1 MDKIHAMQLFIR
13 VADLESF
20 SRAAETLALP
30 KGSVSRQI
38 QALENRL
45 GTQLLHRTT
54 RRVSLT
60 QDGMVYYERAKD
72 LLANLDELD
81 GMFQHDPSSIS
92 GRLRVDMPVGVARN
106 LVIPKLPAFLQHYP
120 GIELEL
126 SSSDRLV
133 DVIREGFDCVVR
145 VGTLKDSGLIARPL
159 GKLSVINC
167 ASPDYLTRFGY
178 PETLGDLGAARPG
191 LRLPGAMD
199 AYEQGVRAI
208 LGQLVSVAM
217 AARLTAKVAAGWG
230 EPLAEAP
237 GYVLFPTPE
246 ALSRADPQALK
257 ALGMP
262 LRRAEA
268 LIHLARA
275 ALSGELP
282 LTAPADID
290 AGLRQLQA
298 LPGIGRWT
306 ANYFALR
313 GWQAKDIFLPDD
325 YLIKQRFP
333 GMTPAAIA
341 RYARRWQPMRSYAL
355 LHIWYTDDWIPAAE

>member
-1 MDKIHAMQLFIR
+1 MVLLPRTPPYDWAWMVGFLQARAVAGVERFHDGGYSRSFGVEGHRGLIHLAPDEEAQGLRVTLSPGLQPVAEICYARIGQLF
-13 VADLESF
+13 DL
-20 SRAAETLALP
+20 ACDP
-30 KGSVSRQI
+30 RQ
-38 QALENRL
+38 
-45 GTQLLHRTT
+45 
-54 RRVSLT
+54 
-60 QDGMVYYERAKD
+60 
-72 LLANLDELD
+72 
-81 GMFQHDPSSIS
+81 
-92 GRLRVDMPVGVARN
+92 VAR
-106 LVIPKLPAFLQHYP
+106 
-120 GIELEL
+120 
-126 SSSDRLV
+126 
-133 DVIREGFDCVVR
+133 
-145 VGTLKDSGLIARPL
+145 
-159 GKLSVINC
+159 
-167 ASPDYLTRFGY
+167 
-178 PETLGDLGAARPG
+178 TLGDLAQARPG
-191 LRLPGAMD
+191 LRLPGALD
-199 AYEQGVRAI
+199 AFEQAVRAV

-275 ALSGELP
+275 ALSGKLP

-290 AGLRQLQA
+290 AGLRQLQT

-355 LHIWYTDDWIPAAE
+355 LHIWYTDDWRRRRNSRPGRIPLVSGR

>member
-1 MDKIHAMQLFIR
+1 MVLLPWTPPYDWAWMVGFLQARAVAGVERFHDGGYSRSFRVAGRGGLIHLAPDEEAQGLRVTLSPGLQPVAEICYARIGQLF
-13 VADLESF
+13 DL
-20 SRAAETLALP
+20 AC
-30 KGSVSRQI
+30 
-38 QALENRL
+38 
-45 GTQLLHRTT
+45 
-54 RRVSLT
+54 
-60 QDGMVYYERAKD
+60 
-72 LLANLDELD
+72 
-81 GMFQHDPSSIS
+81 DPQQ
-92 GRLRVDMPVGVARN
+92 VAR
-106 LVIPKLPAFLQHYP
+106 
-120 GIELEL
+120 
-126 SSSDRLV
+126 
-133 DVIREGFDCVVR
+133 
-145 VGTLKDSGLIARPL
+145 
-159 GKLSVINC
+159 
-167 ASPDYLTRFGY
+167 
-178 PETLGDLGAARPG
+178 TLGDLAQARPG
-191 LRLPGAMD
+191 LRLPGALD
-199 AYEQGVRAI
+199 AFEQAVRAV

-217 AARLTAKVAAGWG
+217 AARLTGKVAAGWG
-230 EPLAEAP
+230 EPLADAP
-237 GYVLFPTPE
+237 GYALFPTPE
-246 ALSRADPQALK
+246 ALSRADPQGLK

-290 AGLRQLQA
+290 AGLRQLQT

-355 LHIWYTDDWIPAAE
+355 LHIWYTDDWAPAAE

>member
-1 MDKIHAMQLFIR
+1 MVLLPWTPPYDWAWMVGFLQARAVAGVERFHDGGYSRSFRVAGHGGLIHLAPDEEAQGLRVTLSPGLQPVAEICYARIGQLF
-13 VADLESF
+13 DL
-20 SRAAETLALP
+20 AC
-30 KGSVSRQI
+30 
-38 QALENRL
+38 
-45 GTQLLHRTT
+45 
-54 RRVSLT
+54 
-60 QDGMVYYERAKD
+60 
-72 LLANLDELD
+72 
-81 GMFQHDPSSIS
+81 DPQQ
-92 GRLRVDMPVGVARN
+92 VAR
-106 LVIPKLPAFLQHYP
+106 
-120 GIELEL
+120 
-126 SSSDRLV
+126 
-133 DVIREGFDCVVR
+133 
-145 VGTLKDSGLIARPL
+145 
-159 GKLSVINC
+159 
-167 ASPDYLTRFGY
+167 
-178 PETLGDLGAARPG
+178 TLGDLAQARPR
-191 LRLPGAMD
+191 LRLPGALD
-199 AYEQGVRAI
+199 AFEQAVRAV

-230 EPLAEAP
+230 EPLADAP

-246 ALSRADPQALK
+246 ALSRADPQGLK

-290 AGLRQLQA
+290 AGLRQLQT

-355 LHIWYTDDWIPAAE
+355 LHIWYTDDWAPAAE

>member
-1 MDKIHAMQLFIR
+1 MPVKKGGDFSGSSPCRQPEFAGVERFHDGGYSRSFGVEGHRGLIHLAPDEEAQGLRVTLSPGLQPVAEICYARIGQLF
-13 VADLESF
+13 DL
-20 SRAAETLALP
+20 ACDP
-30 KGSVSRQI
+30 RQ
-38 QALENRL
+38 
-45 GTQLLHRTT
+45 
-54 RRVSLT
+54 
-60 QDGMVYYERAKD
+60 
-72 LLANLDELD
+72 
-81 GMFQHDPSSIS
+81 
-92 GRLRVDMPVGVARN
+92 VAR
-106 LVIPKLPAFLQHYP
+106 
-120 GIELEL
+120 
-126 SSSDRLV
+126 
-133 DVIREGFDCVVR
+133 
-145 VGTLKDSGLIARPL
+145 
-159 GKLSVINC
+159 
-167 ASPDYLTRFGY
+167 
-178 PETLGDLGAARPG
+178 TLGDLAQARPG
-191 LRLPGAMD
+191 LRLPGALD
-199 AYEQGVRAI
+199 AFEQAVRAV

-290 AGLRQLQA
+290 AGLRQLQT

-333 GMTPAAIA
+333 GMTPAGIA

-355 LHIWYTDDWIPAAE
+355 LHIWYTDDWAPAAE

>member
-1 MDKIHAMQLFIR
+1 MVLLPWTPPYDWAWMVGFLQARAVAGVERFHDGGYSRSFGVEGHRGLIHLAPDEEAQGLRVTLSPGLQPVAEICYARIGQLF
-13 VADLESF
+13 DL
-20 SRAAETLALP
+20 ACDP
-30 KGSVSRQI
+30 RQ
-38 QALENRL
+38 
-45 GTQLLHRTT
+45 
-54 RRVSLT
+54 
-60 QDGMVYYERAKD
+60 
-72 LLANLDELD
+72 
-81 GMFQHDPSSIS
+81 
-92 GRLRVDMPVGVARN
+92 VAR
-106 LVIPKLPAFLQHYP
+106 A
-120 GIELEL
+120 
-126 SSSDRLV
+126 
-133 DVIREGFDCVVR
+133 
-145 VGTLKDSGLIARPL
+145 L
-159 GKLSVINC
+159 GSL
-167 ASPDYLTRFGY
+167 AQ
-178 PETLGDLGAARPG
+178 ARPG
-191 LRLPGAMD
+191 LRLPGALD
-199 AYEQGVRAI
+199 TFEQAVRAV

-237 GYVLFPTPE
+237 GSVLFPTPE

-290 AGLRQLQA
+290 AGLRQLQT

-313 GWQAKDIFLPDD
+313 GWQAKDVFLPDD

-355 LHIWYTDDWIPAAE
+355 LHIWYTDDWAPAAE

>member
-1 MDKIHAMQLFIR
+1 MVLLPWTPPYDWAWMVGFLQARAVTGVERFDEGGYSRSFGVEGHRGLIHLAPDEEAQGLRVTLSPGLQPVAEICYARIGQLFDLACDPR
-13 VADLESF
+13 QVAGALGF
-20 SRAAETLALP
+20 LA
-30 KGSVSRQI
+30 Q
-38 QALENRL
+38 
-45 GTQLLHRTT
+45 
-54 RRVSLT
+54 
-60 QDGMVYYERAKD
+60 
-72 LLANLDELD
+72 
-81 GMFQHDPSSIS
+81 
-92 GRLRVDMPVGVARN
+92 
-106 LVIPKLPAFLQHYP
+106 
-120 GIELEL
+120 
-126 SSSDRLV
+126 
-133 DVIREGFDCVVR
+133 
-145 VGTLKDSGLIARPL
+145 
-159 GKLSVINC
+159 
-167 ASPDYLTRFGY
+167 
-178 PETLGDLGAARPG
+178 ARPG
-191 LRLPGAMD
+191 LRLPGALD
-199 AYEQGVRAI
+199 AFEQAVRAV

-237 GYVLFPTPE
+237 GYVLFPTPK

-290 AGLRQLQA
+290 AGLRQLQT

-355 LHIWYTDDWIPAAE
+355 LHIWYTDDWAPAAE

>member
-1 MDKIHAMQLFIR
+1 MVLLPWTPPYDWAWMVGFLQARAVAGVERFHDGGYSRSFGVEGHRGLIHLAPDEEAQGLRVTLSPGLQPVAEICYARIGQLFDLACDPR
-13 VADLESF
+13 QVAGALGSL
-20 SRAAETLALP
+20 AE
-30 KGSVSRQI
+30 
-38 QALENRL
+38 
-45 GTQLLHRTT
+45 
-54 RRVSLT
+54 
-60 QDGMVYYERAKD
+60 
-72 LLANLDELD
+72 
-81 GMFQHDPSSIS
+81 
-92 GRLRVDMPVGVARN
+92 
-106 LVIPKLPAFLQHYP
+106 
-120 GIELEL
+120 
-126 SSSDRLV
+126 
-133 DVIREGFDCVVR
+133 
-145 VGTLKDSGLIARPL
+145 
-159 GKLSVINC
+159 
-167 ASPDYLTRFGY
+167 
-178 PETLGDLGAARPG
+178 ARPG
-191 LRLPGAMD
+191 LRLPGALD
-199 AYEQGVRAI
+199 AFEQAVRAV

-230 EPLAEAP
+230 EPLTEAP

-290 AGLRQLQA
+290 AGLRQLQS

>member
-1 MDKIHAMQLFIR
+1 MVLLPWTPPYDWAWMVGFLQARAVAGVERFHDGGYSRSFGVEGHRGLIHLTPDEEAQGLRVTLSPGLQPVAEICYARIGQLFDLACDPR
-13 VADLESF
+13 QVAGALGPL
-20 SRAAETLALP
+20 AE
-30 KGSVSRQI
+30 
-38 QALENRL
+38 
-45 GTQLLHRTT
+45 
-54 RRVSLT
+54 
-60 QDGMVYYERAKD
+60 
-72 LLANLDELD
+72 
-81 GMFQHDPSSIS
+81 
-92 GRLRVDMPVGVARN
+92 
-106 LVIPKLPAFLQHYP
+106 
-120 GIELEL
+120 
-126 SSSDRLV
+126 
-133 DVIREGFDCVVR
+133 
-145 VGTLKDSGLIARPL
+145 
-159 GKLSVINC
+159 
-167 ASPDYLTRFGY
+167 
-178 PETLGDLGAARPG
+178 ARPG
-191 LRLPGAMD
+191 LRLPGALD
-199 AYEQGVRAI
+199 AFEQAVRAV

-290 AGLRQLQA
+290 AGLRQLQSM
-298 LPGIGRWT
+298 PGIGRWT

>member
-1 MDKIHAMQLFIR
+1 MVLLPWTPPYDWAWMVGFLQARAVAGVERFHDGGYSRSFRVAGHGGLIHLAPDEEAQGLRVTLSPGLQPVAEICYARIGQLF
-13 VADLESF
+13 DL
-20 SRAAETLALP
+20 AC
-30 KGSVSRQI
+30 
-38 QALENRL
+38 
-45 GTQLLHRTT
+45 
-54 RRVSLT
+54 
-60 QDGMVYYERAKD
+60 
-72 LLANLDELD
+72 
-81 GMFQHDPSSIS
+81 DPQQ
-92 GRLRVDMPVGVARN
+92 VAR
-106 LVIPKLPAFLQHYP
+106 
-120 GIELEL
+120 
-126 SSSDRLV
+126 
-133 DVIREGFDCVVR
+133 
-145 VGTLKDSGLIARPL
+145 
-159 GKLSVINC
+159 
-167 ASPDYLTRFGY
+167 
-178 PETLGDLGAARPG
+178 TLGDLAQARPG
-191 LRLPGAMD
+191 LRLPGALD
-199 AYEQGVRAI
+199 AFEQAVRAV

-230 EPLAEAP
+230 EPLADAP

-246 ALSRADPQALK
+246 ALSRAEPQALK

-290 AGLRQLQA
+290 AGVRQLQT

-355 LHIWYTDDWIPAAE
+355 LHIWYTDDWAPAAE

>member
-1 MDKIHAMQLFIR
+1 M
-13 VADLESF
+13 
-20 SRAAETLALP
+20 
-30 KGSVSRQI
+30 
-38 QALENRL
+38 
-45 GTQLLHRTT
+45 
-54 RRVSLT
+54 
-60 QDGMVYYERAKD
+60 
-72 LLANLDELD
+72 
-81 GMFQHDPSSIS
+81 
-92 GRLRVDMPVGVARN
+92 
-106 LVIPKLPAFLQHYP
+106 
-120 GIELEL
+120 
-126 SSSDRLV
+126 
-133 DVIREGFDCVVR
+133 
-145 VGTLKDSGLIARPL
+145 
-159 GKLSVINC
+159 
-167 ASPDYLTRFGY
+167 
-178 PETLGDLGAARPG
+178 
-191 LRLPGAMD
+191 
-199 AYEQGVRAI
+199 

-290 AGLRQLQA
+290 AGLRQLQT
-298 LPGIGRWT
+298 LPRIGRWT

>member
-1 MDKIHAMQLFIR
+1 MVLLPWTPPYDWAWMVGFLQARAVAGVERFHDGGYSRSFGVEGHRGLIH
-13 VADLESF
+13 
-20 SRAAETLALP
+20 LAPDEEAQGL
-30 KGSVSRQI
+30 
-38 QALENRL
+38 
-45 GTQLLHRTT
+45 
-54 RRVSLT
+54 RVSLSPGL
-60 QDGMVYYERAKD
+60 QPVAEICYARIGQLFD
-72 LLANLDELD
+72 LAC
-81 GMFQHDPSSIS
+81 DP
-92 GRLRVDMPVGVARN
+92 RQVAR
-106 LVIPKLPAFLQHYP
+106 A
-120 GIELEL
+120 
-126 SSSDRLV
+126 
-133 DVIREGFDCVVR
+133 
-145 VGTLKDSGLIARPL
+145 
-159 GKLSVINC
+159 
-167 ASPDYLTRFGY
+167 
-178 PETLGDLGAARPG
+178 LGDLAQARPG
-191 LRLPGAMD
+191 LRLPGALD
-199 AYEQGVRAI
+199 AFEQAVRAV

-290 AGLRQLQA
+290 AGLRQLQT

-355 LHIWYTDDWIPAAE
+355 LHIWNTDDWAPAAE

>member
-1 MDKIHAMQLFIR
+1 MVLLPWTPPYDWAWMVGFLQARAVAGVERFHDGGYSRSFGVEGHRGLIHLTPDEEAQGL
-13 VADLESF
+13 
-20 SRAAETLALP
+20 
-30 KGSVSRQI
+30 
-38 QALENRL
+38 
-45 GTQLLHRTT
+45 
-54 RRVSLT
+54 RVSLSPGL
-60 QDGMVYYERAKD
+60 QPVAEICYARIGQLFD
-72 LLANLDELD
+72 LAC
-81 GMFQHDPSSIS
+81 DP
-92 GRLRVDMPVGVARN
+92 RQVAR
-106 LVIPKLPAFLQHYP
+106 A
-120 GIELEL
+120 
-126 SSSDRLV
+126 
-133 DVIREGFDCVVR
+133 
-145 VGTLKDSGLIARPL
+145 L
-159 GKLSVINC
+159 GSL
-167 ASPDYLTRFGY
+167 AQ
-178 PETLGDLGAARPG
+178 ARPG
-191 LRLPGAMD
+191 LRLPGALD
-199 AYEQGVRAI
+199 AFEQAVRAV

-230 EPLAEAP
+230 ELLAEAP

-290 AGLRQLQA
+290 AGLRQLQT

-325 YLIKQRFP
+325 YLIKQRFT

-355 LHIWYTDDWIPAAE
+355 LHIWYTDDWAPAAE

>member
-1 MDKIHAMQLFIR
+1 MVLLPWTPPYDWAWMVGFLQARAVAGVERFHDGGYSRSFGVEGHRGLIHLAPDEEAQGLRVTLSPGLQPVAEICYARIGQLF
-13 VADLESF
+13 DL
-20 SRAAETLALP
+20 ACDP
-30 KGSVSRQI
+30 RQ
-38 QALENRL
+38 
-45 GTQLLHRTT
+45 
-54 RRVSLT
+54 
-60 QDGMVYYERAKD
+60 
-72 LLANLDELD
+72 
-81 GMFQHDPSSIS
+81 
-92 GRLRVDMPVGVARN
+92 VAR
-106 LVIPKLPAFLQHYP
+106 A
-120 GIELEL
+120 
-126 SSSDRLV
+126 
-133 DVIREGFDCVVR
+133 
-145 VGTLKDSGLIARPL
+145 L
-159 GKLSVINC
+159 GSL
-167 ASPDYLTRFGY
+167 AQ
-178 PETLGDLGAARPG
+178 ARPG
-191 LRLPGAMD
+191 LRLPGALD
-199 AYEQGVRAI
+199 AFEQAVRAV

-237 GYVLFPTPE
+237 GSVLFPTPE

-268 LIHLARA
+268 LIHFARA

-290 AGLRQLQA
+290 AGLRQLQT

-355 LHIWYTDDWIPAAE
+355 LHIWYTDDWAPAAE

>member
-1 MDKIHAMQLFIR
+1 MVLLPWTPPYDWAWMVGFLQARAVAGVERFHDGGYSRSFRVAGHGGLIHLAPDEEAQGLRVTLSPGLQPVAEICYARIGQLF
-13 VADLESF
+13 DL
-20 SRAAETLALP
+20 AC
-30 KGSVSRQI
+30 
-38 QALENRL
+38 
-45 GTQLLHRTT
+45 
-54 RRVSLT
+54 
-60 QDGMVYYERAKD
+60 
-72 LLANLDELD
+72 
-81 GMFQHDPSSIS
+81 DPQQ
-92 GRLRVDMPVGVARN
+92 VAR
-106 LVIPKLPAFLQHYP
+106 
-120 GIELEL
+120 
-126 SSSDRLV
+126 
-133 DVIREGFDCVVR
+133 
-145 VGTLKDSGLIARPL
+145 
-159 GKLSVINC
+159 
-167 ASPDYLTRFGY
+167 
-178 PETLGDLGAARPG
+178 TLGDLAQARPG
-191 LRLPGAMD
+191 LRLPGALD
-199 AYEQGVRAI
+199 AFEQAVRAV

-230 EPLAEAP
+230 EPLADAP

-246 ALSRADPQALK
+246 ALSRADPQGLK

-282 LTAPADID
+282 MTAPADID
-290 AGLRQLQA
+290 AGLRQLQT

-355 LHIWYTDDWIPAAE
+355 LHIWYTDDWAPAAE

>member
-1 MDKIHAMQLFIR
+1 MVLLPWTPPYDWAWMVGFLQARAVAGVERFHDGGYSRSFRVAGHGGLIHLAPDEEAQGLRVTLSPGLQPVAEICYARIGQLF
-13 VADLESF
+13 DL
-20 SRAAETLALP
+20 AC
-30 KGSVSRQI
+30 
-38 QALENRL
+38 
-45 GTQLLHRTT
+45 
-54 RRVSLT
+54 
-60 QDGMVYYERAKD
+60 
-72 LLANLDELD
+72 
-81 GMFQHDPSSIS
+81 DPQQ
-92 GRLRVDMPVGVARN
+92 VAR
-106 LVIPKLPAFLQHYP
+106 
-120 GIELEL
+120 
-126 SSSDRLV
+126 
-133 DVIREGFDCVVR
+133 
-145 VGTLKDSGLIARPL
+145 
-159 GKLSVINC
+159 
-167 ASPDYLTRFGY
+167 
-178 PETLGDLGAARPG
+178 TLGDLAQARPG
-191 LRLPGAMD
+191 LRLPGALD
-199 AYEQGVRAI
+199 AFEQAVRAV

-230 EPLAEAP
+230 EPLADAP

-246 ALSRADPQALK
+246 ALSRADPQGLK

-290 AGLRQLQA
+290 AGLRQLQT

>member
-1 MDKIHAMQLFIR
+1 LDAF
-13 VADLESF
+13 E
-20 SRAAETLALP
+20 
-30 KGSVSRQI
+30 
-38 QALENRL
+38 QA
-45 GTQLLHRTT
+45 
-54 RRVSLT
+54 
-60 QDGMVYYERAKD
+60 
-72 LLANLDELD
+72 
-81 GMFQHDPSSIS
+81 
-92 GRLRVDMPVGVARN
+92 
-106 LVIPKLPAFLQHYP
+106 
-120 GIELEL
+120 
-126 SSSDRLV
+126 
-133 DVIREGFDCVVR
+133 
-145 VGTLKDSGLIARPL
+145 
-159 GKLSVINC
+159 
-167 ASPDYLTRFGY
+167 
-178 PETLGDLGAARPG
+178 
-191 LRLPGAMD
+191 
-199 AYEQGVRAI
+199 VRAV

-230 EPLAEAP
+230 EPLAESP

-290 AGLRQLQA
+290 AGLRQLQT

-313 GWQAKDIFLPDD
+313 GWQAKDVFLPDD

-355 LHIWYTDDWIPAAE
+355 LHIWYTDDWAPAAE

>member
-1 MDKIHAMQLFIR
+1 MVLLPWTPPYDWAWMVGFLQARAVAGVERFHDGGYSRSFGVEGHRGLIHLAPDEEAQGLRVTLSPGLRPVAEICYARIGQLFDLACDPQQ
-13 VADLESF
+13 VAGVLGSL
-20 SRAAETLALP
+20 AE
-30 KGSVSRQI
+30 
-38 QALENRL
+38 
-45 GTQLLHRTT
+45 
-54 RRVSLT
+54 
-60 QDGMVYYERAKD
+60 
-72 LLANLDELD
+72 
-81 GMFQHDPSSIS
+81 
-92 GRLRVDMPVGVARN
+92 
-106 LVIPKLPAFLQHYP
+106 
-120 GIELEL
+120 
-126 SSSDRLV
+126 
-133 DVIREGFDCVVR
+133 
-145 VGTLKDSGLIARPL
+145 
-159 GKLSVINC
+159 
-167 ASPDYLTRFGY
+167 
-178 PETLGDLGAARPG
+178 ARPG
-191 LRLPGAMD
+191 LRLPGALD
-199 AYEQGVRAI
+199 AFEQAVRAV

-237 GYVLFPTPE
+237 GYVLFPTPDV
-246 ALSRADPQALK
+246 LSRADPQALK

-290 AGLRQLQA
+290 AGLRQLQT

-355 LHIWYTDDWIPAAE
+355 LHIWYTDDWMPVVE

>member
-1 MDKIHAMQLFIR
+1 MVLLPRTPPYDWAWMVGFLQARAVAGVERFDEGGYSRNFGVEGHRGLIHLAPDEEAQGLRVTLSPGLQPVAEICYARIGQLF
-13 VADLESF
+13 DL
-20 SRAAETLALP
+20 ACDP
-30 KGSVSRQI
+30 RQ
-38 QALENRL
+38 
-45 GTQLLHRTT
+45 
-54 RRVSLT
+54 
-60 QDGMVYYERAKD
+60 
-72 LLANLDELD
+72 
-81 GMFQHDPSSIS
+81 
-92 GRLRVDMPVGVARN
+92 VAR
-106 LVIPKLPAFLQHYP
+106 A
-120 GIELEL
+120 
-126 SSSDRLV
+126 
-133 DVIREGFDCVVR
+133 
-145 VGTLKDSGLIARPL
+145 L
-159 GKLSVINC
+159 GSL
-167 ASPDYLTRFGY
+167 AQ
-178 PETLGDLGAARPG
+178 ARPG
-191 LRLPGAMD
+191 LRLPGALD
-199 AYEQGVRAI
+199 AFEQAVRAV

-237 GYVLFPTPE
+237 GSVLFPTPE

-290 AGLRQLQA
+290 AGLRQLQT

-355 LHIWYTDDWIPAAE
+355 LHIWYTDDWAPAAE

>member
-1 MDKIHAMQLFIR
+1 MVLLPWTPPYDWAWMVGFLQARAVAGVERFHDGGYSRSFGVEGHRGLIH
-13 VADLESF
+13 
-20 SRAAETLALP
+20 LAPDEEAQGL
-30 KGSVSRQI
+30 
-38 QALENRL
+38 
-45 GTQLLHRTT
+45 
-54 RRVSLT
+54 RVSLSPGL
-60 QDGMVYYERAKD
+60 QPVAEICYARIGQLFD
-72 LLANLDELD
+72 LAC
-81 GMFQHDPSSIS
+81 DP
-92 GRLRVDMPVGVARN
+92 RQVAR
-106 LVIPKLPAFLQHYP
+106 A
-120 GIELEL
+120 
-126 SSSDRLV
+126 
-133 DVIREGFDCVVR
+133 
-145 VGTLKDSGLIARPL
+145 
-159 GKLSVINC
+159 
-167 ASPDYLTRFGY
+167 
-178 PETLGDLGAARPG
+178 LGDLAQARPG
-191 LRLPGAMD
+191 LRLPGALD
-199 AYEQGVRAI
+199 AFEQAVRAV

-290 AGLRQLQA
+290 AGLRQLQT

-355 LHIWYTDDWIPAAE
+355 LHIWYTDDWAPAAE

>member
-1 MDKIHAMQLFIR
+1 MVLLPWTPPYDWGWMVGFLQARAVAGVERFHDGGYSRSFRVAGHGGLIHLAPDEEAQGLRVTLSPGLQPVAEICYARIGQLF
-13 VADLESF
+13 DL
-20 SRAAETLALP
+20 AC
-30 KGSVSRQI
+30 
-38 QALENRL
+38 
-45 GTQLLHRTT
+45 
-54 RRVSLT
+54 
-60 QDGMVYYERAKD
+60 
-72 LLANLDELD
+72 
-81 GMFQHDPSSIS
+81 DPQQ
-92 GRLRVDMPVGVARN
+92 VAR
-106 LVIPKLPAFLQHYP
+106 
-120 GIELEL
+120 
-126 SSSDRLV
+126 
-133 DVIREGFDCVVR
+133 
-145 VGTLKDSGLIARPL
+145 
-159 GKLSVINC
+159 
-167 ASPDYLTRFGY
+167 
-178 PETLGDLGAARPG
+178 TLGDLAQARPG
-191 LRLPGAMD
+191 LRLPGALD
-199 AYEQGVRAI
+199 AFEQAVRAV

-230 EPLAEAP
+230 EPLADAP

-246 ALSRADPQALK
+246 ALSRADPQGLK

-290 AGLRQLQA
+290 AGLRQLQT

-355 LHIWYTDDWIPAAE
+355 LHIWYTDDWAPAAE

>member
-1 MDKIHAMQLFIR
+1 MVLLPWTPPYDWAWMVGFLQARAVAGVERFHDGGYSRSFGVEGHRGLIHLAPDEEAQGLRVTLSPGLQPVAEICYARIGQLF
-13 VADLESF
+13 DL
-20 SRAAETLALP
+20 ACDP
-30 KGSVSRQI
+30 RQ
-38 QALENRL
+38 
-45 GTQLLHRTT
+45 
-54 RRVSLT
+54 
-60 QDGMVYYERAKD
+60 
-72 LLANLDELD
+72 
-81 GMFQHDPSSIS
+81 
-92 GRLRVDMPVGVARN
+92 VAR
-106 LVIPKLPAFLQHYP
+106 A
-120 GIELEL
+120 
-126 SSSDRLV
+126 
-133 DVIREGFDCVVR
+133 
-145 VGTLKDSGLIARPL
+145 L
-159 GKLSVINC
+159 GSL
-167 ASPDYLTRFGY
+167 AQ
-178 PETLGDLGAARPG
+178 ARPG
-191 LRLPGAMD
+191 LRLPGALD
-199 AYEQGVRAI
+199 AFEQAVRAV

-237 GYVLFPTPE
+237 GSVLFPTPE

-290 AGLRQLQA
+290 AGLRQLQT

-313 GWQAKDIFLPDD
+313 DWQAKDIFLPDD

-355 LHIWYTDDWIPAAE
+355 LHIWYTDDWAPAAE

>member
-1 MDKIHAMQLFIR
+1 MVLLPWTPPYDWAWMVGFLQARAVAGVERFHDGGYSRSFRVAGHGGLIHLAPDEEAQGLRVTLSPGLQPVAEICYARIGQLF
-13 VADLESF
+13 DL
-20 SRAAETLALP
+20 AC
-30 KGSVSRQI
+30 
-38 QALENRL
+38 
-45 GTQLLHRTT
+45 
-54 RRVSLT
+54 
-60 QDGMVYYERAKD
+60 
-72 LLANLDELD
+72 
-81 GMFQHDPSSIS
+81 DPQQ
-92 GRLRVDMPVGVARN
+92 VAR
-106 LVIPKLPAFLQHYP
+106 
-120 GIELEL
+120 
-126 SSSDRLV
+126 
-133 DVIREGFDCVVR
+133 
-145 VGTLKDSGLIARPL
+145 
-159 GKLSVINC
+159 
-167 ASPDYLTRFGY
+167 
-178 PETLGDLGAARPG
+178 TLGDLAQARPG
-191 LRLPGAMD
+191 LRLPGALD
-199 AYEQGVRAI
+199 AFEQAVRAV

-230 EPLAEAP
+230 EPLADAP

-246 ALSRADPQALK
+246 ALSRADPQGLK

-290 AGLRQLQA
+290 AGLRQLQT

-355 LHIWYTDDWIPAAE
+355 LHIWYTDDWAPGAE

>member
-1 MDKIHAMQLFIR
+1 MVLLPWTPPYDWAWMVGFLQARAVAGVERFHDGGYSRSFGVEGHRGLIHLAPDEEAQGLRVTLSPGLQPVAEICYARIGQLFDLACDPR
-13 VADLESF
+13 QVAGALGPL
-20 SRAAETLALP
+20 AE
-30 KGSVSRQI
+30 
-38 QALENRL
+38 
-45 GTQLLHRTT
+45 
-54 RRVSLT
+54 
-60 QDGMVYYERAKD
+60 
-72 LLANLDELD
+72 
-81 GMFQHDPSSIS
+81 
-92 GRLRVDMPVGVARN
+92 
-106 LVIPKLPAFLQHYP
+106 
-120 GIELEL
+120 
-126 SSSDRLV
+126 
-133 DVIREGFDCVVR
+133 
-145 VGTLKDSGLIARPL
+145 
-159 GKLSVINC
+159 
-167 ASPDYLTRFGY
+167 
-178 PETLGDLGAARPG
+178 ARPG
-191 LRLPGAMD
+191 LRLPGALD
-199 AYEQGVRAI
+199 AFEQAVRAV

-290 AGLRQLQA
+290 AGLRQLQT

-355 LHIWYTDDWIPAAE
+355 LHIWYTDDWAPAAE

>member
-1 MDKIHAMQLFIR
+1 MVLLPWTPPYDWAWMVGFLQARAVAGVERFHDGGYSRSFGVEGHRGLIHLAPDEEAQGLRVTLSPGLQPVAEICYARIGQLFDLACDPQQ
-13 VADLESF
+13 VAGVLGSL
-20 SRAAETLALP
+20 AE
-30 KGSVSRQI
+30 
-38 QALENRL
+38 
-45 GTQLLHRTT
+45 
-54 RRVSLT
+54 
-60 QDGMVYYERAKD
+60 
-72 LLANLDELD
+72 
-81 GMFQHDPSSIS
+81 
-92 GRLRVDMPVGVARN
+92 
-106 LVIPKLPAFLQHYP
+106 
-120 GIELEL
+120 
-126 SSSDRLV
+126 
-133 DVIREGFDCVVR
+133 
-145 VGTLKDSGLIARPL
+145 
-159 GKLSVINC
+159 
-167 ASPDYLTRFGY
+167 
-178 PETLGDLGAARPG
+178 ARPG
-191 LRLPGAMD
+191 LRLPGALD
-199 AYEQGVRAI
+199 AFEQAVRAV

-237 GYVLFPTPE
+237 GSVLFPTPE

-290 AGLRQLQA
+290 AGLRQLQT

-355 LHIWYTDDWIPAAE
+355 LHIWYTDDWAPAAE

>member
-1 MDKIHAMQLFIR
+1 MVLLPWTPPYDWAWMVGFLQARAVAGVERFHDGGYSRSFGVEGHRGLIHLTPDEEAQGL
-13 VADLESF
+13 
-20 SRAAETLALP
+20 
-30 KGSVSRQI
+30 
-38 QALENRL
+38 
-45 GTQLLHRTT
+45 
-54 RRVSLT
+54 RVSLSPGL
-60 QDGMVYYERAKD
+60 QPVAEICYARIGQLFD
-72 LLANLDELD
+72 LAC
-81 GMFQHDPSSIS
+81 DP
-92 GRLRVDMPVGVARN
+92 RQVAR
-106 LVIPKLPAFLQHYP
+106 
-120 GIELEL
+120 
-126 SSSDRLV
+126 
-133 DVIREGFDCVVR
+133 
-145 VGTLKDSGLIARPL
+145 
-159 GKLSVINC
+159 
-167 ASPDYLTRFGY
+167 
-178 PETLGDLGAARPG
+178 TLGDLEQARPG
-191 LRLPGAMD
+191 LRVPGALD
-199 AYEQGVRAI
+199 AFEQAVRAV

-290 AGLRQLQA
+290 AGLRQLQT

-355 LHIWYTDDWIPAAE
+355 LHIWYTDDWAPAAE

>member
-1 MDKIHAMQLFIR
+1 MVLLPWTPPYDWAWMVGFLQARAVAGVERFHDGGYSRSFRVAGHGGLIHLAPDEEAQGLRVTLSPGLQPVAEICYARIGQLF
-13 VADLESF
+13 DL
-20 SRAAETLALP
+20 AC
-30 KGSVSRQI
+30 
-38 QALENRL
+38 
-45 GTQLLHRTT
+45 
-54 RRVSLT
+54 
-60 QDGMVYYERAKD
+60 
-72 LLANLDELD
+72 
-81 GMFQHDPSSIS
+81 DPQE
-92 GRLRVDMPVGVARN
+92 VAR
-106 LVIPKLPAFLQHYP
+106 
-120 GIELEL
+120 
-126 SSSDRLV
+126 
-133 DVIREGFDCVVR
+133 
-145 VGTLKDSGLIARPL
+145 
-159 GKLSVINC
+159 
-167 ASPDYLTRFGY
+167 
-178 PETLGDLGAARPG
+178 TLGDLAQARPG
-191 LRLPGAMD
+191 LRLPGALD
-199 AYEQGVRAI
+199 AFEQAVRAV

-230 EPLAEAP
+230 EPLADAP
-237 GYVLFPTPE
+237 GYILFPTPE
-246 ALSRADPQALK
+246 ALSRADPQGLK

-290 AGLRQLQA
+290 AGLRQLQT

-313 GWQAKDIFLPDD
+313 GWRAKDIFLPDD

-355 LHIWYTDDWIPAAE
+355 LHIWYTDVWAPAAE